1 MGHGMLIWH
10 PQTHV
15 HPGKRAV
22 LAVQHAEGC
31 NACPLS
37 RKYVVCVCARV
48 HARAPARRVCAHI
61 SRLRGLND
69 CPPNVALLRAA
80 SARALSFAA
89 VHSSPDGLAPNSSDT
104 IRGLELGALGPLAG
118 FRWRWQGC

>member
-48 HARAPARRVCAHI
+48 HARAPARRVCAHR
-61 SRLRGLND
+61 SGAGCTGSVGGVQVRWGLW
-69 CPPNVALLRAA
+69 VAAAAKIPSKQGRAA
-80 SARALSFAA
+80 RPSCQVWLHTQVEMAR
-89 VHSSPDGLAPNSSDT
+89 VLA
-104 IRGLELGALGPLAG
+104 
-118 FRWRWQGC
+118 W